1 MLDQAKH
8 RREFMRWV
16 LMLALY
22 NARPIGAWE
31 ELLLS
36 VVQGV
41 WPDASRNEARL
52 NLDYLLDRK
61 LIELKKEPSGRWFA
75 ELNRYGVDMV
85 EYNIDCAPG
94 IARPEK
100 YAV

>member
-1 MLDQAKH
+1 
-8 RREFMRWV
+8 MRWV

-41 WPDASRNEARL
+41 WSDASKNEVRL

-61 LIELKKEPSGRWFA
+61 LVELKKEPSGRWFG
-75 ELNRYGVDMV
+75 ELNRYGVDIV
-85 EYNIDCAPG
+85 EYVLPCEPG

>member
-41 WPDASRNEARL
+41 WPDATKHEVRL

-61 LIELKKEPSGRWFA
+61 LIELKKEPSGRWFG

-85 EYNIDCAPG
+85 EYNIDCEPG